1 MIQLIATDM
10 DGTLLN
16 DQKKVSPENIKA
28 IKAAQEKGI
37 EVIVATGR
45 SKEEAQEPLDEA
57 GLTCPII
64 SINGAETWDASGNVA
79 DVKPLPFEE
88 AVSAMKLLREHA
100 IYFEL
105 YLQSGTYSESKEQ
118 ALDVIVQLMETIK
131 GAVGTQIEM
140 QRMANKRIQN
150 GSISFVDQFESVLTN
165 SSDAI
170 LKLLAFSTNLVILD
184 QVEEQL
190 KENPYLAV
198 TASARGNLEINAID
212 AQKGIALQAYAKQA
226 GIPMESVMALG
237 DNLNDLSMMKVAG
250 YPVAMGNAAYE
261 VKQLCT
267 YQTETNDEH
276 GVASAIYTYAD
287 IKKA

>member
-16 DQKKVSPENIKA
+16 DQKKVSQENVKA
-28 IKAAQEKGI
+28 IKAAQEQGI

-57 GLTCPII
+57 GLTCSII
-64 SINGAETWDASGNVA
+64 SINGAETWDRTGNVEA
-79 DVKPLPFEE
+79 VKPLSYKE
-88 AVSAMKLLREHA
+88 AVKAMKLLRQHA

-105 YLQSGTYSESKEQ
+105 YLQSGTYSESKKQ
-118 ALDVIVQLMETIK
+118 AMDVIVELMETMK

-140 QRMANKRIQN
+140 QRMANNRIEN
-150 GSISFVDQFESVLTN
+150 GSITFVDQFENVLSD

-190 KENPYLAV
+190 KENVHLAV
-198 TASARGNLEINAID
+198 TASARGNLEINSID
-212 AQKGIALQAYAKQA
+212 AQKGIALKAYAERA
-226 GIPMESVMALG
+226 GIPMEAVMALG

-261 VKQLCT
+261 VKELCT
-267 YQTETNDEH
+267 YQTKTNDQH
-276 GVASAIYTYAD
+276 GVAEAIYTHTD

>member
-16 DQKKVSPENIKA
+16 DKKKVSPENIKA
-28 IKAAQEKGI
+28 IKAAQEQGI

-57 GLTCPII
+57 GLSCPII
-64 SINGAETWDASGNVA
+64 SINGAETWDAEGNVA
-79 DVKPLPFEE
+79 DVKPLSYEE
-88 AVSAMKLLREHA
+88 AVKAMDLLREHA

-118 ALDVIVQLMETIK
+118 AMDVIVQLMESIK

-150 GSISFVDQFESVLTN
+150 GSISFVDQFETVLTD

-190 KENPYLAV
+190 KENPHLAV

-276 GVASAIYTYAD
+276 GVAHAIYTYTD
-287 IKKA
+287 IEKA

>member
-28 IKAAQEKGI
+28 IKAAQNEGI

-64 SINGAETWDASGNVA
+64 SINGAETWDAAGNVA
-79 DVKPLPFEE
+79 DVKPLQYEE
-88 AVSAMKLLREHA
+88 AMKAMKLLREHA

-118 ALDVIVQLMETIK
+118 AMDVIVQLMETIK

-150 GSISFVDQFESVLTN
+150 GSISFVKQFETVLTD

-184 QVEEQL
+184 QVEEEL

-212 AQKGIALQAYAKQA
+212 AQKGIALQAYAKQE

-267 YQTETNDEH
+267 YQTDTNDEH
-276 GVASAIYTYAD
+276 GVANAIYTYTNL
-287 IKKA
+287 KKA